1 MARSRTT
8 PDYSSHALAHGK
20 RSSVAYTT
28 PFNASITNE
37 FLDVQVGCATTFVP
51 ADRWAGKDLPQSP
64 SSPDVVV
71 DQLTAFKWLNSK
83 LESAD
88 LKPMNN
94 LGTDLS
100 DGVKLVELVVRR
112 CPPAHV
118 RLCRQR
124 SAGDTQWLAA
134 RSLQQET
141 GPARTESRKHHAGL
155 ELHQGGFASLMLGP
169 S

>member
-1 MARSRTT
+1 
-8 PDYSSHALAHGK
+8 
-20 RSSVAYTT
+20 VAYTT

-100 DGVKLVELVVRR
+100 DGVKLVQLVVRR
-112 CPPAHV
+112 CPPEHL
-118 RLCRQR
+118 R
-124 SAGDTQWLAA
+124 
-134 RSLQQET
+134 
-141 GPARTESRKHHAGL
+141 
-155 ELHQGGFASLMLGP
+155 
-169 S
+169 